1 MTITEPA
8 TLATVYLLAVFTAWL
23 GRRLAL
29 AARVAEWNG
38 LIEKAGAQ
46 QWWSVA
52 FLATAVSAAL
62 GGTVHGFQQTMARP
76 VTNLLWVATLE
87 SLIVASFA
95 VVSAAIVLIGW
106 SRTARFTAT
115 FAAAVAF
122 GSYGLWVINNPVFLA
137 AIAAYGAAF
146 AILVGVRLYVRPLD
160 GGGRLL
166 IAGIA
171 LSLVAAG
178 VQQSG
183 WSIHPKFNYN
193 DLYHVIQAV
202 AVWLLY
208 RAARAP
214 DPAPAE
220 RQ

>member
-8 TLATVYLLAVFTAWL
+8 TLATDYLLAVFTAWL

-38 LIEKAGAQ
+38 FIEKAGAQ
-46 QWWSVA
+46 RWWSMA
-52 FLATAVSAAL
+52 FMATAIAGAA
-62 GGTVHGFQQTMARP
+62 GGTVHGFQQMMARP
-76 VTNLLWVATLE
+76 VTNLLWLATLE
-87 SLIVASFA
+87 SLVVAAFA

-106 SRTARFTAT
+106 SRTARFAAT

-146 AILVGVRLYVRPLD
+146 AVLVGVRLYVRPLD
-160 GGGRLL
+160 GGGRLM
-166 IAGIA
+166 IAGVA

-183 WSIHPKFNYN
+183 WAIHPKFNHN

-208 RAARAP
+208 RSARAT
-214 DPAPAE
+214 DQAPAD
-220 RQ
+220 